1 MAVIQF
7 GREIC
12 GDLQIAQRREWL
24 VTNGIGGY
32 ASGTVAGLLTRHY
45 HGILIAAATPPTQRR
60 LLVAKLDE
68 TAVYR
73 GQSYSLYTNRW
84 ADGTIAPHG
93 YRHLERF
100 RLEGTT
106 PVWTYACGQAL
117 LEKRLWMEPGC
128 NTTYIQY
135 RLLRGVRSLELSV
148 KVLVNARSHHGGL
161 AAEDWQIEP
170 CDKGVKLLAFD
181 EGMPCYL
188 LCDRGTVTER
198 YNWYAGFDLAVER
211 YRGTGDVEDHLH
223 AATVKATVQPGESL
237 TLVVSTTPVAEFD
250 GALDRRLRYER
261 QLLEAWH
268 QASNLQTQGAPG
280 WIEQLVL
287 AADSFVVERSRGAN
301 PPETTLLAGYP
312 WFGDWGRY
320 TAMSLP
326 GLTLAAGRP
335 QVAREILQTYA
346 RYFHNGL
353 LPNYFPDEGGEPT
366 YNTIDATLWYVEAVR
381 LYFAATGDRDFLRQL
396 FPKLAEAI
404 ESYSCGSSPGVTL
417 DRRDGLLVCEAHLTW
432 MDAKVGDCAV
442 TPRAGKPIEVN
453 ALWYNAIVSLTEF
466 AKILDLP
473 HRSYLALSRQTQA
486 GFQRFWNASTGYC
499 YDVLDTPD
507 GDDGRLR
514 PNQLLAVSLPRNLL
528 SLDRQRAVVEACGR
542 SLLAS
547 YGLRSLSP
555 DAPYYCGQYGGDPVR
570 RDLAYHQG
578 TVWGWWLGIYAIA
591 VLRVSGDA
599 TQAEAILQPMSDH
612 LANAGL
618 GQISE
623 IFDGDPPFQP
633 RGCIA
638 HGAAVGSLLWAWLT
652 VARQKQTG
660 VTV

>member
-1 MAVIQF
+1 
-7 GREIC
+7 
-12 GDLQIAQRREWL
+12 
-24 VTNGIGGY
+24 
-32 ASGTVAGLLTRHY
+32 
-45 HGILIAAATPPTQRR
+45 
-60 LLVAKLDE
+60 
-68 TAVYR
+68 
-73 GQSYSLYTNRW
+73 
-84 ADGTIAPHG
+84 
-93 YRHLERF
+93 
-100 RLEGTT
+100 
-106 PVWTYACGQAL
+106 
-117 LEKRLWMEPGC
+117 
-128 NTTYIQY
+128 
-135 RLLRGVRSLELSV
+135 
-148 KVLVNARSHHGGL
+148 
-161 AAEDWQIEP
+161 
-170 CDKGVKLLAFD
+170 
-181 EGMPCYL
+181 
-188 LCDRGTVTER
+188 
-198 YNWYAGFDLAVER
+198 
-211 YRGTGDVEDHLH
+211 
-223 AATVKATVQPGESL
+223 
-237 TLVVSTTPVAEFD
+237 
-250 GALDRRLRYER
+250 
-261 QLLEAWH
+261 
-268 QASNLQTQGAPG
+268 
-280 WIEQLVL
+280 
-287 AADSFVVERSRGAN
+287 
-301 PPETTLLAGYP
+301 
-312 WFGDWGRY
+312 
-320 TAMSLP
+320 MSLP

-346 RYFHNGL
+346 RYFNNGL

-381 LYFAATGDRDFLRQL
+381 LYFAATGDREFLRQL

-404 ESYSCGSSPGVTL
+404 ECYSCGSSPGVTL
-417 DRRDGLLVCEAHLTW
+417 DRRDGLLVSEAHLTW
-432 MDAKVGDCAV
+432 MDAKVRDCAV

-453 ALWYNAIVSLTEF
+453 ALWYNAIISLTEF
-466 AKILDLP
+466 ARVLDLP

-514 PNQLLAVSLPRNLL
+514 PNQLLAVSLPGNLL

-570 RDLAYHQG
+570 RDLVYHQG

-633 RGCIA
+633 RGCLA

-652 VARQKQTG
+652 VARYKQTG